1 MGEEISNNE
10 EIKAIEIIEH
20 IKDLFND
27 EQEKNRFLDYVAKTQ
42 SPEQLES
49 MKEILKKLL
58 LS

>member
-27 EQEKNRFLDYVAKTQ
+27 EQENSITRTIRKHERNIKKTIIK
-42 SPEQLES
+42 L
-49 MKEILKKLL
+49 EILYYTLL
-58 LS
+58 